1 MVKNG
6 NMFWRKIIHKNLS
19 KKMVKITKNVE
30 MSGKVRGNVYL
41 QFFMQSKRAAVQK
54 TATFG
59 SFLVSRDD
67 VDRER

>member
-1 MVKNG
+1 
-6 NMFWRKIIHKNLS
+6 
-19 KKMVKITKNVE
+19 MVKITKNVE

-41 QFFMQSKRAAVQK
+41 QSFMQSKRAAVQK